1 MSLEKS
7 KELIQ
12 LSVDE
17 FYNTGDVDAIDRIY
31 AADFVQYEPSGT
43 KNLAEFKQSARGLF
57 SAFPDLVLTI
67 DDLVAEGNKVTKRWT
82 ARGTHKGEYLGIPAS
97 GNSLNVTGISVYRV
111 ADGKFAE
118 CWHLADAL
126 TMMQQLGALPPM
138 G

>member
-17 FYNTGDVDAIDRIY
+17 FYNIGDVDAIDRFY
-31 AADFVQYEPSGT
+31 AADFVMYEPSGT
-43 KNLAEFKQSARGLF
+43 KNLAEFKQSARVLF

-67 DDLVAEGNKVTKRWT
+67 DDMVAEGDKVTKRWT
-82 ARGTHKGEYLGIPAS
+82 ARCTHKGEYQGIPAT
-97 GNSLNVTGISVYRV
+97 GNSVNVTGISIYRV
-111 ADGKFAE
+111 ADGKLAE
-118 CWHLADAL
+118 CWHHVDAL
-126 TMMQQLGALPPM
+126 TIMQQLGVLPPM